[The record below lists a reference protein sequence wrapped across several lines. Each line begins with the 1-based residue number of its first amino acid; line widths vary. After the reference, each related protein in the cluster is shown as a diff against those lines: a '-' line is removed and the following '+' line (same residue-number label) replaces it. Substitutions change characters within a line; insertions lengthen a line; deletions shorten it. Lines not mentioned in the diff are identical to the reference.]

1 MEAMPRHDP
10 PPRRGKPDYERAAAA
25 WARYWKIMRWMV
37 LASIVTVLLSLI
49 YLKSFGDPVPV
60 QMVIATIA
68 GVGLTVLVGTGL
80 MGLLFLSNRSGHDD
94 EASRHI
100 FGGWVLSQ
108 MDIAA
113 GIVASRRA
121 KGPVATVA
129 IEAMKFIAPIHL
141 RDLISVYAHVERVG
155 RTSMGVRIEVLAQ
168 RDLGQTEVKVTEG
181 LFTFVALDEDNR
193 PRTVDRP

>member
-1 MEAMPRHDP
+1 MSTETAPEPKGLLTIRTLAMPADTNP
-10 PPRRGKPDYERAAAA
+10 A
-25 WARYWKIMRWMV
+25 
-37 LASIVTVLLSLI
+37 
-49 YLKSFGDPVPV
+49 GD
-60 QMVIATIA
+60 
-68 GVGLTVLVGTGL
+68 
-80 MGLLFLSNRSGHDD
+80 
-94 EASRHI
+94 I